1 MLQWINCI
9 QTIPSIRTNKVT
21 HWNFEFNMLTRFAV
35 SNFIKH
41 FKFYKTFDNN
51 WIWTQCISMHFV
63 TVRQYDISMCTS
75 QVVVLLF
82 NASHQQR
89 DTCCSWRSLCF
100 VNPFTDSAL
109 FFLKCIT
116 LSVIDLFQQR
126 KTFVRANALQAC
138 VACVSFN
145 AIDRFVHDA
154 RTHTHTHFATANPL
168 REKENR

>member
-35 SNFIKH
+35 NSCVED

-116 LSVIDLFQQR
+116 LSWISFELKRIYIQH
-126 KTFVRANALQAC
+126 ALNQM
-138 VACVSFN
+138 VETWN
-145 AIDRFVHDA
+145 LE
-154 RTHTHTHFATANPL
+154 HTQKITWLSCDFFINIIS
-168 REKENR
+168 EC